1 MGRPRKYVRC
11 TVCGAALEDGGRH
24 KATVWAERVEER
36 VNGLTGEPYSRPV
49 WDTERVDYLC
59 ETCHER
65 VMAALEERGQS

>member
-1 MGRPRKYVRC
+1 MDRPRKYVRC

-36 VNGLTGEPYSRPV
+36 VNSLTGEPYSRPV

-65 VMAALEERGQS
+65 VMAALTERGK